1 MIVEER
7 INKLRKT
14 NETTQKKLAGTMDVA
29 RTSSF
34 ALMDDENKLTRRIKH
49 NLEPLR

>member
-34 ALMDDENKLTRRIKH
+34 ASINDENKQTIRIKH
-49 NLEPLR
+49 DLEPLR